1 MRTKL
6 NIENKIDRIRSLV
19 RSAELHTARMER
31 NEAYEDF
38 DKIREVLHQ
47 IQVLL
52 QTETQ
57 D

>member
-6 NIENKIDRIRSLV
+6 LVEQKLDKIRSLI
-19 RSAELHTARMER
+19 RTAELHTARMER
-31 NEAYEDF
+31 NEAYEAY

-47 IQVLL
+47 IQTLMH
-52 QTETQ
+52 TETQ

>member
-6 NIENKIDRIRSLV
+6 LVEKKLDRIRSLV

-31 NEAYEDF
+31 NEAYEDY
-38 DKIREVLHQ
+38 DKIREQLHQ
-47 IQVLL
+47 IQTLMH
-52 QTETQ
+52 TESQ

>member
-1 MRTKL
+1 MRTKHL
-6 NIENKIDRIRSLV
+6 IEQKVGRVRSLV

-31 NEAYEDF
+31 NEAYIDY

>member
-6 NIENKIDRIRSLV
+6 LVEKKLDRIRSLI

-31 NEAYEDF
+31 NEAYEDY
-38 DKIREVLHQ
+38 DKIREQLHQ
-47 IQVLL
+47 IQTLMH
-52 QTETQ
+52 TESQ

>member
-1 MRTKL
+1 MRTKHL
-6 NIENKIDRIRSLV
+6 IEQKIDRVRSLV

-31 NEAYEDF
+31 NEAYIDY

>member
-1 MRTKL
+1 MRTKHL
-6 NIENKIDRIRSLV
+6 IVQKVDRVRSLV

-31 NEAYEDF
+31 NEAYVDY

>member
-6 NIENKIDRIRSLV
+6 LIEQKLDRVRSLV
-19 RSAELHTARMER
+19 RSDELHTARMER
-31 NEAYEDF
+31 NEEYEVY

-47 IQVLL
+47 IQTLMH
-52 QTETQ
+52 TESQ

>member
-6 NIENKIDRIRSLV
+6 LIEQKLDKVRSLV

-31 NEAYEDF
+31 NEAYEAY

-47 IQVLL
+47 IQTLMH
-52 QTETQ
+52 TESQ

>member
-6 NIENKIDRIRSLV
+6 LIEQKLDKVRSLV

-31 NEAYEDF
+31 NEAYEVY

-47 IQVLL
+47 IQTLMH
-52 QTETQ
+52 TESQ

>member
-6 NIENKIDRIRSLV
+6 LIEKKLDRVRSLV

-31 NEAYEDF
+31 NEAYEVY
-38 DKIREVLHQ
+38 DKIREQLHQ
-47 IQVLL
+47 IQTLMH
-52 QTETQ
+52 TESQ

>member
-1 MRTKL
+1 MRNKNL
-6 NIENKIDRIRSLV
+6 IEQKVDKIRSLV

-31 NEAYEDF
+31 NEAYVDY

-47 IQVLL
+47 IQVLM

>member
-38 DKIREVLHQ
+38 DRIREVLHQ